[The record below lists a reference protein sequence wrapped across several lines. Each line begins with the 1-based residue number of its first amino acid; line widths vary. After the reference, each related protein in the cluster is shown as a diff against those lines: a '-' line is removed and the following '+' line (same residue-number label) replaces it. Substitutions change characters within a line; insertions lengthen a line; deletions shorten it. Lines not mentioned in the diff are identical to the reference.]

1 MERTARMMLREGSKA
16 AALGVALF
24 LGAAFG
30 LALVSTQAR
39 AQDQDM
45 LRLQDQLRDCRGDAC
60 VPVRDRMMSQLRDRL
75 QNCTGGECDQLRDR
89 LRLHEEVQ
97 DCHMSQRGCRELRMQ
112 EREQVRPRYQYGT
125 GRGMGYGMG
134 SGMGR
139 GMGGQG
145 GGGMGN

>member
-1 MERTARMMLREGSKA
+1 MVWTARIISGEGSKA
-16 AALGVALF
+16 AAFGIALF
-24 LGAAFG
+24 LGAAVG
-30 LALVSTQAR
+30 LAGVQAR

-45 LRLQDQLRDCRGDAC
+45 LRLQDQLRDCRGDDC
-60 VPVRDRMMSQLRDRL
+60 VPIREQMMSQLRGRL

-89 LRLHEEVQ
+89 LLLHEQVQ

-134 SGMGR
+134 SGMGGGQGR
-139 GMGGQG
+139 GMG
-145 GGGMGN
+145 N